1 MSHADLTALP
11 SGSLPPIASPYQT
24 ATPPPPPP
32 KRTSS
37 SYQINSPATGPPLPP
52 QPYSQQQQSA
62 SPQTPVY
69 PARSSSQTPQAAP
82 LGQQQA
88 QNYGYQDSA
97 QQGSGTFIGPDG
109 RSVELP
115 PDGWLPA
122 GISTKHKNDLQHL
135 LASTELLAAFLNNPE
150 TTHPSLTASTALL
163 QQRLAQNLQLA
174 QHLNNLHGS
183 LLSTRSNV
191 QTHLLTVRGL
201 ESRWKK
207 KQSELENRLEPWG
220 PRELHQRL
228 VTSIAEQ
235 EAMCQGLEESF
246 IEDDSAG
253 VRSER
258 DVADWVKRVRE
269 GRKLCHLRRERRARW
284 DEGRVGGWR

>member
-1 MSHADLTALP
+1 MS
-11 SGSLPPIASPYQT
+11 SASPYPA

-32 KRTSS
+32 KQPSSFTEQNSSSQLGSQQPSHLYSQPQYRPPQTSPYPIRTSS
-37 SYQINSPATGPPLPP
+37 HTPH
-52 QPYSQQQQSA
+52 A
-62 SPQTPVY
+62 S
-69 PARSSSQTPQAAP
+69 
-82 LGQQQA
+82 LKGQQQA
-88 QNYGYQDSA
+88 PDYQDRGSA
-97 QQGSGTFIGPDG
+97 AVGSGALIGLDG
-109 RSVELP
+109 RPVEP
-115 PDGWLPA
+115 PQEGWLPA
-122 GISTKHKNDLQHL
+122 GLSDKNKNDLQHL
-135 LASTELLAAFLNNPE
+135 LSSTELLTAFLSNPE
-150 TTHPSLTASTALL
+150 TAHPYYTASVSIL
-163 QQRLAQNLQLA
+163 QERLSQNLQLA

-191 QTHLLTVRGL
+191 QTHLLSIKGL
-201 ESRWKK
+201 ETRWKK

-246 IEDDSAG
+246 IEDDTSG

-258 DVADWVKRVRE
+258 DVADWIKRVRE
-269 GRKLCHLRRERRARW
+269 GRKLSHLRRERRARW